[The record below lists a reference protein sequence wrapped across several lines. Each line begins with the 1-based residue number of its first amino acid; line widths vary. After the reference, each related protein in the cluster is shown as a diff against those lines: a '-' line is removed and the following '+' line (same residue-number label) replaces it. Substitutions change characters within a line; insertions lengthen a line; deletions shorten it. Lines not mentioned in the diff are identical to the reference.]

1 VYDVCKA
8 ISRDE
13 TVKCIPEREEIGNVE
28 EFPFLGVTLDYSLT
42 FKSHVKCCVY
52 IQLFFH
58 VFTIVLIVGY
68 S

>member
-28 EFPFLGVTLDYSLT
+28 EFTFLGVTLDYSLT
-42 FKSHVKCCVY
+42 FKSHVKCY
-52 IQLFFH
+52 L
-58 VFTIVLIVGY
+58 
-68 S
+68 